1 MDNKPPPRAW
11 QWSTFSHSVC
21 FLDLTTLLL
30 IRFRHLYQF
39 PFPFNQT
46 MVQVT
51 VQPLYSMAS
60 SIAHDLFLQ
69 EANPLHSL
77 CVLKSSRAWRHSD
90 LTHVP
95 LVTRLYSRCS
105 LKKVI
110 FFTVKLVCV
119 CSFPHVW
126 DPGSRDANPALW
138 LVERG
143 HVNKWMSYPMLMSH
157 VTVSNNRFYCLCC
170 ALIGWDLQGTYWLL
184 TESMNYLCTL
194 SA

>member
-11 QWSTFSHSVC
+11 QWSTLSHSVC

-46 MVQVT
+46 MVKVR

-60 SIAHDLFLQ
+60 SIAHDVFRQ
-69 EANPLHSL
+69 EANTLYSL

-90 LTHVP
+90 VTHVP
-95 LVTRLYSRCS
+95 LFTRVHSRCS
-105 LKKVI
+105 WLKKND
-110 FFTVKLVCV
+110 FFFKLVCV

-126 DPGSRDANPALW
+126 DPESRDANPALW

-143 HVNKWMSYPMLMSH
+143 HVNKLMTYRMLMSH
-157 VTVSNNRFYCLCC
+157 VTLSNNSSIVFA
-170 ALIGWDLQGTYWLL
+170 ALWLVR
-184 TESMNYLCTL
+184 T
-194 SA
+194 